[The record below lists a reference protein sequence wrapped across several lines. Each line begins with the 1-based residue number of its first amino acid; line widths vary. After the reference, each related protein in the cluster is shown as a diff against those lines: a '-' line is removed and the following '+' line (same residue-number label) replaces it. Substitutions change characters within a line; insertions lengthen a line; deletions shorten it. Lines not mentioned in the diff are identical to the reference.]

1 MCLIEIKDLSKIY
14 GKNNYETIALNK
26 VSLKIDKGE
35 YIAIVGPSG
44 SGKSTLLNIIGCMDK
59 QSDGEY
65 FLNNK
70 DVSKL
75 NNKQLSNVRNSFIS
89 FIFQNFSLM
98 SNYSVY
104 DNVELPLSFRRLSK
118 KKKKEIVYG
127 HLKRLH
133 IEEQAKKK
141 PNQLSGGQQQRAA
154 IARALCSSAE
164 IILADEPTGSLDQK
178 NGKEIMDILTS
189 LNEEGKTIVV
199 ITHDP
204 LIASYCKR
212 VITIKDGQI
221 FDDRKSDASKIAKDM

>member
-164 IILADEPTGSLDQK
+164 IILADEPTGALDHETGEEILKLLKDINQ
-178 NGKEIMDILTS
+178 NGTTVII
-189 LNEEGKTIVV
+189 
-199 ITHDP
+199 ITHD
-204 LIASYCKR
+204 LSIARKCSRIINIEDGRIVSDEKN
-212 VITIKDGQI
+212 TI
-221 FDDRKSDASKIAKDM
+221 